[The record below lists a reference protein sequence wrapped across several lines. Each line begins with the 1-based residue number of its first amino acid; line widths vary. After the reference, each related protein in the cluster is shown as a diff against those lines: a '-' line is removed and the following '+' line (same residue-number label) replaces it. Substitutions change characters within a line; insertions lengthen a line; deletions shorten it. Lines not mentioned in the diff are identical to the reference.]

1 MGPRVVGFQSDH
13 FLGRHFQK
21 HIERL
26 AALGIVSPP
35 TVDAYERRAIEFLSR
50 PLDGTGIV
58 LERVPISTGDTIRFD
73 QETCEFGVVCGCGF
87 VHTYF
92 VIDANTIRDRCADP
106 TTYFYLQIAT
116 SPPKRPC
123 CLARRAP

>member
-35 TVDAYERRAIEFLSR
+35 TVDA
-50 PLDGTGIV
+50 
-58 LERVPISTGDTIRFD
+58 
-73 QETCEFGVVCGCGF
+73 
-87 VHTYF
+87 
-92 VIDANTIRDRCADP
+92 
-106 TTYFYLQIAT
+106 
-116 SPPKRPC
+116 
-123 CLARRAP
+123 